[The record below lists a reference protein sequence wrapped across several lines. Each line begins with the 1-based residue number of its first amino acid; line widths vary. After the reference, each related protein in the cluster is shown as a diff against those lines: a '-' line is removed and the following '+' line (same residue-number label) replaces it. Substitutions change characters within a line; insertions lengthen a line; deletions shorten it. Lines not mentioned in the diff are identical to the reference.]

1 MFLAVPC
8 LAVNVTKLTALVVL
22 CVVGCTGSHSEPVKM
37 PKKSSS
43 ALDVPAAAG
52 ERQTPDAG
60 AAIRSAVEAPDR
72 SPEDR
77 ALDGGRKPAEL
88 LSFFGIA
95 PGMRVAEIAAGGG
108 YTAELLARVVGTSG
122 KVYGVNSEFILDRF
136 ARAPWEERLQR
147 PVMTNVIRLDR
158 NFDDP
163 LPADVTN
170 LDAVLCVLFYHDLF
184 WMNVDRA
191 QMNAAVFRAL
201 KPGGVYAIVDHSARA
216 GSGASDVQTFHR
228 VEEQLVRDEIT
239 RAGFELAQSASF
251 LKNPNDTR
259 DWNASPRSAGEQRGT
274 SDRFVLKFVKPE

>member
-1 MFLAVPC
+1 
-8 LAVNVTKLTALVVL
+8 
-22 CVVGCTGSHSEPVKM
+22 M
-37 PKKSSS
+37 PKKGSSV
-43 ALDVPAAAG
+43 LDVPPAVG
-52 ERQTPDAG
+52 ERQAPVAD

-88 LSFFGIA
+88 LAFFGIA

-108 YTAELLARVVGTSG
+108 YTAELLARVVGSSG

-136 ARAPWEERLQR
+136 ARAPWEERLR
-147 PVMTNVIRLDR
+147 KPAMTNVIRLDR

-163 LPADVTN
+163 LPTGVTN

-191 QMNAAVFRAL
+191 RMNAAIFRAL

-216 GSGASDVQTFHR
+216 GSGASDVQTLHR
-228 VEEQLVRDEIT
+228 VEEQLVQGEIT
-239 RAGFELAQSASF
+239 RAGFELVHSAAF

-259 DWNASPRSAGEQRGT
+259 DWNANPRSAGDQRGT
-274 SDRFVLKFVKPE
+274 SDRFVLKFVKPG

>member
-1 MFLAVPC
+1 MFAALEC
-8 LAVNVTKLTALVVL
+8 FGVNVTRLTALVFL
-22 CVVGCTGSHSEPVKM
+22 CLIGCTGSHGEPVKM
-37 PKKSSS
+37 PRKGSSV
-43 ALDVPAAAG
+43 LDVPPAAA
-52 ERQTPDAG
+52 ERQASGAD
-60 AAIRSAVEAPDR
+60 AAIRSAVDAPDR

-77 ALDGGRKPAEL
+77 ALDAGRKPAEL

-108 YTAELLARVVGTSG
+108 YTAELLARLVGPSG
-122 KVYGVNSEFILDRF
+122 KVYGVNSEFILNRF
-136 ARAPWEERLQR
+136 ARGPWEERLQK
-147 PVMTNVIRLDR
+147 PVMTNVVRLDR

-191 QMNAAVFRAL
+191 QMNAAVYRAL
-201 KPGGVYAIVDHSARA
+201 KPGGVYAIIDHSARA

-228 VEEQLVRDEIT
+228 VEEQVVQGEIT
-239 RAGFELAQSASF
+239 RAGFELVQSASI

-259 DWNASPRSAGEQRGT
+259 DWNANPRSSGDKRGT
-274 SDRFVLKFVKPE
+274 SDRFVLKFVKPG